1 MKRIAMILLSFL
13 LLLAC
18 VPTPEEEFVVNKG
31 DGTLE
36 EIIHATAIPDS
47 EPDGDVIE
55 ALPGATKAPAQV
67 TTAPE
72 APAARTYSWKDSFS
86 VPAAMDRLDVTVN
99 AEVAVPES
107 GAAPVYRIGFAAPE
121 SDQIY
126 RLLRIFFGD
135 GEFFLADR
143 TKTKAYYK
151 AQMERCI
158 AAKEQETDEAIRTQ
172 WDYVLERASKD
183 YAEAPDAQM
192 PVVWDGSIGAD
203 GLDLMAENGDGTY
216 RYLKMNETGIAY
228 RDALDAPDVIEGN
241 AVTAEIQTDEETAA
255 VRLAESI
262 LRDVGVDAA
271 FRGVAP
277 TEKSIRAFGERE
289 VDGYMVY
296 FEPLYG
302 GLPVSDMR
310 RFNGF
315 DGAAEAAGAVD
326 EPQYTVS
333 YEAETITFLIA
344 DGEVVTFRYMRPS
357 RILRTENEAA
367 ALLPFERVQELFCS
381 YIGRVMYVNK
391 GEPLGVDVHT
401 VRLVM
406 VRCPIKNSTDELYLL
421 PAWEF
426 VASIRSGNDITDS
439 YLQNVCVLRI
449 NALDGS
455 ILGRNGN

>member
-1 MKRIAMILLSFL
+1 MKRIAMILLSFA

-31 DGTLE
+31 EGTLE

-47 EPDGDVIE
+47 EPNGDVIE
-55 ALPGATKAPAQV
+55 ALPGATKAPAQA

-72 APAARTYSWKDSFS
+72 APAVRTYSWKDSFS

-107 GAAPVYRIGFAAPE
+107 GVASVYRIGFAAPE
-121 SDQIY
+121 SDQMY
-126 RLLRIFFGD
+126 RLMRTFFGD
-135 GEFFLADR
+135 GDFFLADR
-143 TKTKAYYK
+143 TRTKAYYK
-151 AQMERCI
+151 AQMERCV
-158 AAKEQETDEAIRTQ
+158 AEKEKETDESIRQQ
-172 WDYVLERASKD
+172 WDYVLQRASKD
-183 YAEAPDAQM
+183 YADAPDAQP
-192 PVVWDGSIGAD
+192 PVVWDGLIGAD

-216 RYLKMNETGIAY
+216 RYLKMNATGIAY

-241 AVTAEIQTDEETAA
+241 AVTAEIQTDEEAEA

-271 FRGVAP
+271 FRGIAP
-277 TEKSIRAFGERE
+277 TEKSIKAFGERD
-289 VDGYMVY
+289 VDGFMVY

-302 GLPVSDMR
+302 GLPVSDVR

-315 DGAAEAAGAVD
+315 DGAAEAAGVVD
-326 EPQYTVS
+326 EPKYTVS

-344 DGEVVTFRYMRPS
+344 NGEVVTFRYMRPS
-357 RILRTENEAA
+357 RILRTENKAA
-367 ALLPFERVQELFCS
+367 ALLPFERVQELFRS
-381 YIGRVMYVNK
+381 YIGMVMYVNK
-391 GEPLGVDVHT
+391 GEPLGVDVHS

-406 VRCPIKNSTDELYLL
+406 ARCPIENNTDEFYLL

-426 VASIRSGNDITDS
+426 VASIRSGSDFIDS
-439 YLQNVCVLRI
+439 NLQNVCVLRI

-455 ILGRNGN
+455 IVV

>member
-1 MKRIAMILLSFL
+1 MKRIAMILLSL
-13 LLLAC
+13 VILLAC

-36 EIIHATAIPDS
+36 EIIHATAA
-47 EPDGDVIE
+47 PDGDVIE
-55 ALPGATKAPAQV
+55 ALSGETKAPAQV

-72 APAARTYSWKDSFS
+72 APAVRTYSWKDSFS

-99 AEVAVPES
+99 AEVAYPES

-126 RLLRIFFGD
+126 RLLRIFFSD

-216 RYLKMNETGIAY
+216 RYLKMNATGIAY

-241 AVTAEIQTDEETAA
+241 AVTAEIQTDEEAAA

-271 FRGVAP
+271 FRGIAP

-289 VDGYMVY
+289 VNGYMVY

-302 GLPVSDMR
+302 GLPVSDVR

-315 DGAAEAAGAVD
+315 DGAAEAAGVVEEQPA
-326 EPQYTVS
+326 YAVS
-333 YEAETITFLIA
+333 YEAETIAFLIA
-344 DGEVVTFRYMRPS
+344 NGEVVTFRYMRPS
-357 RILRTENEAA
+357 HILRTENEAA
-367 ALLPFERVQELFCS
+367 AMLSFERVQELFRS
-381 YIGRVMYVNK
+381 YIGMVMYVNK

-406 VRCPIKNSTDELYLL
+406 ARCPIENNPDEFYLL

-426 VASIRSGNDITDS
+426 VAAIRSGNDFTDS
-439 YLQNVCVLRI
+439 FLQNVCVLRI

-455 ILGRNGN
+455 ILSRNGD